1 VDCIK
6 VEEDPLQIENDD
18 TKSDMNTLQAL
29 SDSISCDILPSG
41 LVSVQLSGEKNCD
54 FLGDMSDVSSSDSPC
69 QTVQCR
75 KSKKATAKPL
85 VAINSLRKK
94 CGKSSL
100 SEEREGD
107 ADGIQDSTTTKFQN
121 SIINVARNSELDDHG
136 KEGERYISCCMEGE
150 VIRNCV
156 VQFTSYTCFDI
167 VTYGLTGL
175 ST

>member
-29 SDSISCDILPSG
+29 SDSISCDTLPSG

-54 FLGDMSDVSSSDSPC
+54 FLGDTSDVSSSDSPC

-75 KSKKATAKPL
+75 KGKKATAKPL
-85 VAINSLRKK
+85 VAINSFRKK
-94 CGKSSL
+94 CGESSL

-107 ADGIQDSTTTKFQN
+107 ADGIQDSTSTKFL
-121 SIINVARNSELDDHG
+121 SSVINVARNSEFDNHG
-136 KEGERYISCCMEGE
+136 KEGERYISCCMERE
-150 VIRNCV
+150 
-156 VQFTSYTCFDI
+156 
-167 VTYGLTGL
+167 
-175 ST
+175 